1 MTGTSHPATA
11 WQRRFLTGDPVALEG
26 FAADVDELTV
36 LLAALMT
43 GEGDW
48 EPDAQ
53 DLLEEMRRAYVQA
66 EGAFTL
72 GDLDACLQCL
82 MEQYSPASAALTA
95 LLRERVLKVEFF
107 HL

>member
-1 MTGTSHPATA
+1 MKTLDESDA

-36 LLAALMT
+36 LLAALMK
-43 GEGDW
+43 GDGDW
-48 EPDAQ
+48 EADAQ
-53 DLLEEMRRAYVQA
+53 DLLEEVRRAYVQA

-82 MEQYSPASAALTA
+82 IERYTPASAARSA
-95 LLRERVLKVEFF
+95 LRREKVLKVEFF
-107 HL
+107 GI